1 MSGGSSHGNRLEI
14 LKYAPDEL
22 RREIAQRLRT
32 IRAAKGRTLV
42 EKGSRSTEVFF
53 LLEGRANVLLYS
65 ANGKEVSVHDIGP
78 GDMFGEIAVLDGEP
92 RSASIVAASDLAV
105 VAMQAKDFL
114 ACIEHSPSA
123 AVWLSR
129 ALASSVRRLTEKVF
143 ELSALNVQARIHCE
157 LLRLAQ
163 KGEERPDG
171 SIEVR
176 PAPTH
181 AELANRVGTHR
192 EAVTRE
198 LGELS
203 ERGIIDYGRKS
214 LLILD
219 LARLRQTAIH

>member
-1 MSGGSSHGNRLEI
+1 MSGGSSQGSRLEV
-14 LKYAPDEL
+14 LKYAPDAL
-22 RREIAQRLRT
+22 RREITQRLRT
-32 IRAAKGRTLV
+32 IRGAKGRTLV
-42 EKGSRSTEVFF
+42 EKGSRSAEVYF
-53 LLEGRANVLLYS
+53 LLEGHAKVLLYS

-78 GDMFGEIAVLDGEP
+78 GAMFGEIAVLDGEP
-92 RSASIVAASDLAV
+92 RSASIVASSDVVV
-105 VAMQAKDFL
+105 VAMHAKDFM
-114 ACIEHSPSA
+114 ACIDSSPA
-123 AVWLSR
+123 AGVWLSR

-163 KGEERPDG
+163 KGERRNG

-181 AELANRVGTHR
+181 AELANRIGTHR

-198 LGELS
+198 LRVLS
-203 ERGIIDYGRKS
+203 KGGVIKYGRSS

-219 LARLRQTAIH
+219 VARLQQTAVH

>member
-1 MSGGSSHGNRLEI
+1 MSGGSSQGSRLEI
-14 LKYAPDEL
+14 LKYAPDPL
-22 RREIAQRLRT
+22 RREITQRLRV

-42 EKGSRSTEVFF
+42 EKGSRSTDVFF
-53 LLEGRANVLLYS
+53 LLEGRAKVLLYS
-65 ANGKEVSVHDIGP
+65 ANGKEVSVHDVGP
-78 GDMFGEIAVLDGEP
+78 GDMFGEIAILDGEP
-92 RSASIVAASDLAV
+92 RSASIVASSDLVV
-105 VAMQAKDFL
+105 VAMQAKDFMTL
-114 ACIEHSPSA
+114 IDNAPA
-123 AVWLSR
+123 AGVWLAR

-163 KGEERPDG
+163 KGERRDG

-181 AELANRVGTHR
+181 AELANRIGTHR

-198 LGELS
+198 LRVLS
-203 ERGIIDYGRKS
+203 KGGVIRYARHS

-219 LARLRQTAIH
+219 LARLQQTAIH